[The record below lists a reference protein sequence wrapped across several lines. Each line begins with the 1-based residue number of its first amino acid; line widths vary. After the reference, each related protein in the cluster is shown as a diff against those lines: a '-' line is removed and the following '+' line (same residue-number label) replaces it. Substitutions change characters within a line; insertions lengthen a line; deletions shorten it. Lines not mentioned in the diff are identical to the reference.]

1 MKSYLHCTK
10 KTRSCVAKLVYYS
23 IEAVGCTMVCNQNPK
38 TMVGCSIQN
47 LQTTYYVVVDG
58 HLRVPLRWLSVLFA
72 FAPLR
77 VSPFLF
83 VVSKSNKPK
92 KNESDWVTKT
102 HSNPKHSHIPNKPP
116 LFLCFL
122 PWIEDTL
129 APIQFPALWLFLW
142 NAQHFLCS
150 ALSWTF

>member
-1 MKSYLHCTK
+1 MHEFSPDDQWARGNGELDYLEKCRKKVLFSTKLVQFFCHRMKRYLHCTK

-92 KNESDWVTKT
+92 KNESD
-102 HSNPKHSHIPNKPP
+102 
-116 LFLCFL
+116 
-122 PWIEDTL
+122 
-129 APIQFPALWLFLW
+129 
-142 NAQHFLCS
+142 
-150 ALSWTF
+150 

>member
-1 MKSYLHCTK
+1 MNFHRMTNGLVATANWTISKNVEKSSFFHKTRSILFCHRMKSYLHCTK

-92 KNESDWVTKT
+92 KHESD
-102 HSNPKHSHIPNKPP
+102 
-116 LFLCFL
+116 
-122 PWIEDTL
+122 
-129 APIQFPALWLFLW
+129 
-142 NAQHFLCS
+142 
-150 ALSWTF
+150 